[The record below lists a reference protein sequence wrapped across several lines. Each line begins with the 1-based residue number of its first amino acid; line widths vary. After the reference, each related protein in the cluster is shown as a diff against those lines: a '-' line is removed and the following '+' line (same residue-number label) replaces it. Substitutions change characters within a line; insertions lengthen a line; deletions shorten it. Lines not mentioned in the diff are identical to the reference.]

1 MSENMKS
8 YIPEQ
13 VREGLKAAEERF
25 AEFEKDAERV
35 LNQLIERGRAQR
47 KELGEMIQKVAG
59 DGKELV
65 GKAEAVRSDVEQRLQ
80 VLQKRVLHVAGV
92 ATREQVSRLSRE
104 LDKLGKK
111 VEKLAKKRSK
121 HGEQSAAQQ

>member
-1 MSENMKS
+1 
-8 YIPEQ
+8 
-13 VREGLKAAEERF
+13 
-25 AEFEKDAERV
+25 
-35 LNQLIERGRAQR
+35 
-47 KELGEMIQKVAG
+47 
-59 DGKELV
+59 
-65 GKAEAVRSDVEQRLQ
+65 